1 MSPIVLD
8 RPLVRRAWGG
18 PPFSRAGSRIFRA
31 LEHKKSDCPSVP
43 ACEPDRPACYTCL
56 VAQYARSP
64 ALPTLLEASALL
76 ARFPSWAAESPS
88 LRMSALSLKRP
99 RAAAT
104 QTRRRKTEGAEWI
117 ACVKCSVWRK
127 LPAGIRAAN
136 LSSEWC
142 CAESS
147 WDPLVAAVGCMRPSE
162 EEEEAED
169 DHSDQVTDASE
180 GDYDEDDDAAAVARS
195 QHASS
200 SSSLRENK
208 NAVGVLLEDL
218 RKGPLNRGKAEC
230 ASIKEASQL
239 LTDWGIAVSWI
250 AAQGRIRDRLSRG
263 SRFVIYGALARGLLL
278 TLTRART
285 WAGCVKVVAERGIR
299 RRRKSSKSDEAAE

>member
-1 MSPIVLD
+1 
-8 RPLVRRAWGG
+8 
-18 PPFSRAGSRIFRA
+18 
-31 LEHKKSDCPSVP
+31 
-43 ACEPDRPACYTCL
+43 
-56 VAQYARSP
+56 
-64 ALPTLLEASALL
+64 
-76 ARFPSWAAESPS
+76 
-88 LRMSALSLKRP
+88 MSALSLKRP
-99 RAAAT
+99 RTAAT

-117 ACVKCSVWRK
+117 ACIKCSVWRK
-127 LPAGIRAAN
+127 LPVGVRAAD
-136 LSSEWC
+136 LTSEWC
-142 CAESS
+142 CADSS
-147 WDPLVAAVGCMRPSE
+147 WDPTVAAVGCMRPSDE
-162 EEEEAED
+162 EED
-169 DHSDQVTDASE
+169 DGNENNHSDEATAESNNASDGGGG
-180 GDYDEDDDAAAVARS
+180 GDYYYYDDDAAAVVARS

-200 SSSLRENK
+200 SSSSRENK